1 MNAILHTQIV
11 VEEQGTLQEGPTV
24 ASKIF
29 GHVLRVKWFSALIV
43 GALVALGLGG
53 AADALTLTVVDS
65 LNTSNPFGVLF
76 DGTNV
81 WFSSGVGGS
90 TLHQINQ
97 NAAGLPVTGV
107 TRTLS
112 GAGCCGA
119 MAWDGTHFVSAASG
133 TVGFFNAVTG
143 AFVSSVGTSGGG
155 GLIDGLDFDHNEIW
169 YSPDVSAVFRFDSSG
184 APVGPNPVLPA
195 AGGFSGVERIDV
207 GANSFL
213 IVVIDATSPR
223 KLCKVTLAGAFD
235 PVADCATLP
244 NTRYEDLAFDGR
256 FLYAADVFG
265 NRLDKID
272 LAIDGGSIFQPPGPG
287 GPQVPAPA
295 SLLLVGVGLIGLAA
309 WQRRHQD

>member
-1 MNAILHTQIV
+1 M
-11 VEEQGTLQEGPTV
+11 

-53 AADALTLTVVDS
+53 AADALTLSVVDS
-65 LNTSNPFGVLF
+65 LATSNPFGVLF
-76 DGTNV
+76 DGTNI
-81 WFSSGVGGS
+81 WFTSGVGGN

-112 GAGCCGA
+112 GGGTGA
-119 MAWDGTHFVSAASG
+119 MGWDGSHFVSASG
-133 TVGFFNAVTG
+133 TSINFFNATTG
-143 AFVSSVGTSGGG
+143 ALTSTTAITAAVFGS

-169 YSPDVSAVFRFDSSG
+169 WSPDVGAVFRLDTAG
-184 APVGPNPVLPA
+184 AFIGPNPVLPA

-213 IVVIDATSPR
+213 IVVNDATSPR